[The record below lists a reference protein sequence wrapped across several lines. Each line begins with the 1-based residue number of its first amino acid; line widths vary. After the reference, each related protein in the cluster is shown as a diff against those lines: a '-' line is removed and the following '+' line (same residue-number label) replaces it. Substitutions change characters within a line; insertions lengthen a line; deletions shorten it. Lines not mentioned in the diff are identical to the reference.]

1 MEPQFV
7 FWYYSIND
15 SRSLTEVTSC
25 GYKSVGNFWQDLHGL
40 CTALNTPLHPCFK
53 DPNPDDSNHTHLVA
67 FTAMNHKFDEFSF
80 RILVQALSY
89 TQTIKTLKFTNCE
102 LSDECVTLLGQLFN
116 SDYFETLHLDWNPG
130 LQHNTILQLI
140 REESQ
145 LKFLSLRC
153 NGIDEEGFRQICIKL
168 KPNKHLR
175 GLDLYGNRVSSLLP
189 LAEALEENR
198 HLTSINLAYNELT
211 DPHLAC
217 LITVIGRQPF
227 PAEQVDEHRK
237 KEKERDIIAN
247 KQAKLKVKAPEHVP
261 IVDRIEMLPET
272 NQWVIFKNE
281 IFTYLNICLNQIE
294 STENLRSI
302 LERSNQGFK
311 LHLAANPIS
320 KLFKQELKLNY
331 QDKIMLT

>member
-116 SDYFETLHLDWNPG
+116 SDYFETLHV
-130 LQHNTILQLI
+130 
-140 REESQ
+140 
-145 LKFLSLRC
+145 C
-153 NGIDEEGFRQICIKL
+153 
-168 KPNKHLR
+168 
-175 GLDLYGNRVSSLLP
+175 
-189 LAEALEENR
+189 
-198 HLTSINLAYNELT
+198 
-211 DPHLAC
+211 
-217 LITVIGRQPF
+217 
-227 PAEQVDEHRK
+227 
-237 KEKERDIIAN
+237 
-247 KQAKLKVKAPEHVP
+247 
-261 IVDRIEMLPET
+261 
-272 NQWVIFKNE
+272 
-281 IFTYLNICLNQIE
+281 
-294 STENLRSI
+294 
-302 LERSNQGFK
+302 
-311 LHLAANPIS
+311 
-320 KLFKQELKLNY
+320 
-331 QDKIMLT
+331 